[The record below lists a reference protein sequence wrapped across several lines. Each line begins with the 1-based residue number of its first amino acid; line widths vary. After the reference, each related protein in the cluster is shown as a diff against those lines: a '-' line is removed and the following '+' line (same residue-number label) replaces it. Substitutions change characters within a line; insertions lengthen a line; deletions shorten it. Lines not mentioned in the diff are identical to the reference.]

1 MKLKLSKMIL
11 RYKKYI
17 LIIMFLCDKYAPQ
30 NTNQLTFHKDVI
42 FRLLQMS
49 KDNAIPHI
57 ILYGPD
63 GSGKKTV
70 VRILLENIFDK
81 SINNTT
87 ETTYVVNGSGNSSQD
102 ILIKQSAYHIVI
114 EPNNNNFDRYLIQNV
129 VKEYAKRIPLDVF
142 QTSKSFKV
150 VLINDVENLSY
161 YAQMSLRRTMEK
173 YSKTCRFIMMCN
185 SISKL
190 IEPLRSRSLCVR
202 ISSPTDSE
210 IINTLLIICRNE
222 KYNISPKNISLIL
235 QHANRNI
242 KHAIW
247 MLECLKRNLSL
258 TNSFNNNITEIINM
272 IMDKNMNSVVDMRL
286 ILYNILLT
294 NISGNFIIQ
303 TIMTELCKRNDI
315 SQIQKNQIVKI
326 SSKYDYN
333 ITLGRREIIH
343 LDGFIVEL
351 ILILTS

>member
-1 MKLKLSKMIL
+1 ML
-11 RYKKYI
+11 
-17 LIIMFLCDKYAPQ
+17 LCDKYAPK
-30 NTNQLTFHKDVI
+30 NINNLTFHQDI
-42 FRLLQMS
+42 ISRLLRMS
-49 KDNAIPHI
+49 KDNAIPHL

-63 GSGKKTV
+63 GSGKKTI
-70 VRILLENIFDK
+70 VRMLLENIFDK
-81 SINNTT
+81 SINNTI
-87 ETTYVVNGSGNSSQD
+87 ETTYVVNGSGNTTQD

-142 QTSKSFKV
+142 QTSKLFKV

-173 YSKTCRFIMMCN
+173 YSKTCRFIMLCN

-190 IEPLRSRSLCVR
+190 IEPLRSRSLCIR
-202 ISSPTDSE
+202 IPSPTECE
-210 IINTLLIICRNE
+210 IINTLLIICHDE
-222 KYNISPKNISLIL
+222 KYQLTLKNLSLIL
-235 QHANRNI
+235 HNCNRNI

-247 MLECLKRNLSL
+247 MLECLKRNLSI
-258 TNSFNNNITEIINM
+258 TNSFNNNITEIINK
-272 IMDKNMNSVVDMRL
+272 IMEKDMNSIIDMRL

-303 TIMTELCKRNDI
+303 TIMSELCQRSDI
-315 SQIQKNQIVKI
+315 TQKQKNQIIKI
-326 SSKYDYN
+326 ASKYDYN

-343 LDGFIVEL
+343 LDGFIL
-351 ILILTS
+351 DIILVLTS